1 LSPRRER
8 GMPRNPIPIPTIT
21 VIPKRRSASGEGFV
35 SYGRTEATTRA
46 KINPTNMAVPV
57 SRRILANQRSKC
69 PTLRSAYDRSG

>member
-1 LSPRRER
+1 LSPTRKR

-21 VIPKRRSASGEGFV
+21 LIPKRRSASGEGFV
-35 SYGRTEATTRA
+35 SYDKIEVNARA
-46 KINPTNMAVPV
+46 RINPTNMAVPV